1 MKIRNYLLASS
12 VALLAACGGDNNK
25 MTSGELAEQWAQAEL
40 FYSFPYHGQ
49 ENVSLNAPLV
59 LRFSDPIAGELSPDN
74 IQLKC
79 KEGPCEGNT
88 TGQQGKV
95 VQWRTGQPDI
105 VDGNRGLILYTAHEL
120 MANSTSCVAFDAL
133 TLTRGGA
140 NTPADGFCFNTRVA
154 PDKRGSLA
162 E

>member
-59 LRFSDPIAGELSPDN
+59 LRFSDPIAGELSPSN
-74 IQLKC
+74 IQLEC
-79 KEGPCEGNT
+79 KKGPCEDNT

-95 VQWRTGQPDI
+95 VQWRKIGRASCRE
-105 VDGNRGLILYTAHEL
+105 RGK
-120 MANSTSCVAFDAL
+120 M
-133 TLTRGGA
+133 
-140 NTPADGFCFNTRVA
+140 
-154 PDKRGSLA
+154 
-162 E
+162 